1 MAAVRRESRGRHSPI
16 HVSRAEGYSRPFA
29 PRPGTLEQRRKRDII
44 TGMADITPKQEAFAL
59 AFLETGN
66 AAEAYR
72 RAYDVAPD
80 AKDGWLYVEACQLL
94 DNPKVALRLKDLRA
108 QAERLSIFNLSAA
121 MAEFEE
127 ARELARAS
135 VNPSAMVAATT
146 GKVKLFGL
154 DKPTKIEHAGKDGGA
169 IQTEDVS
176 AKALLKA
183 HLDAIASRT
192 ASASE

>member
-1 MAAVRRESRGRHSPI
+1 MAAAAGPNGLTE
-16 HVSRAEGYSRPFA
+16 
-29 PRPGTLEQRRKRDII
+29 
-44 TGMADITPKQEAFAL
+44 KQEAFAL

-94 DNPKVALRLKDLRA
+94 DNPKIALRLKGLRD

-121 MAEFEE
+121 MDEFEQ
-127 ARELARAS
+127 ARKLAMTEK
-135 VNPSAMVAATT
+135 NPSAAVAATT

-154 DKPTKIEHAGKDGGA
+154 DKPSKVEHAGPNGGP
-169 IQTEDVS
+169 IKTEDVS
-176 AKALLKA
+176 AKELLKA
-183 HLDAIASRT
+183 HLNAIASRT
-192 ASASE
+192 TGAVE

>member
-1 MAAVRRESRGRHSPI
+1 
-16 HVSRAEGYSRPFA
+16 
-29 PRPGTLEQRRKRDII
+29 
-44 TGMADITPKQEAFAL
+44 MADLTPKQEAFAL

-94 DNPKVALRLKDLRA
+94 DNPKVALRLKELRD
-108 QAERLSIFNLSAA
+108 QAERLAIFNLSAA

-127 ARELARAS
+127 ARKMAAQEK
-135 VNPSAMVAATT
+135 NPAAMVAATT

-154 DKPTKIEHAGKDGGA
+154 DKPTKMEHAGPEGAPIKLA
-169 IQTEDVS
+169 IQ
-176 AKALLKA
+176 
-183 HLDAIASRT
+183 RT
-192 ASASE
+192 IVDPQG